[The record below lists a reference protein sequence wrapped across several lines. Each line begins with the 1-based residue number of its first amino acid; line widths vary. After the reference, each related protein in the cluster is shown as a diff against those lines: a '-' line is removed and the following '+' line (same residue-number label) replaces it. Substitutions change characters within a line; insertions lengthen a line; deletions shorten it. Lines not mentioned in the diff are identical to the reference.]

1 MGEADVIQ
9 AVAREGNS
17 SNAALISFA
26 IYLVFV
32 FILAWLAGKVM
43 AKREFVNEYF
53 LGSRNLGTWAF
64 ALTFAATAASGGSFM
79 GFPGL
84 IYTHGWVL
92 ALWIASYMVVPM
104 VSLALL
110 AKRLN
115 QVARKA
121 GAVTVPEILRER
133 FNSTTVGTIA
143 TVFLLLFLFC
153 YLVAQFIAG
162 SEILTVLFRDVE
174 VFQRTVS
181 WASDALGDG
190 WWNRKTDYTIC
201 LVFFSVAVIVYTT
214 YGGFRAVVWTDVMQG
229 IVMVLGV
236 IIMLALVLYQTGGL
250 GKATRQVAQLM
261 PPEKGTAVLTL
272 AAAQTNDVE
281 VADGAMLA
289 LWDADG
295 NKTGMVRTG
304 DLVKIAAGETNSPEV
319 KVVRI
324 MTPEE
329 IARIEPDELKIPIT
343 VTELKTSPY
352 ASGAGKRG
360 VYASAPGPHADKSV
374 GFLAAGMA
382 FSFFVFWAFG
392 GAGQPS
398 SMVRQMAFR
407 DSRTLKRSIV
417 TVSVYY
423 SMIYFALVVIFV
435 CARLFLP
442 GRELVSNR
450 IMPEFATFLTTAAE
464 VPWLAGLVVAA
475 PFAAVMS
482 SVDSFLLMFSSGI
495 VRDIYQKH
503 INPDA
508 PVQKVRVLT
517 YTSTAVVG
525 AAATIAALNPP
536 EFLQTLI
543 VFSTSGL
550 AVGFLVPMALAIY
563 WPRMNAAGVICGMSG
578 GCIVLLA
585 LYITNS
591 VVNGKFGSYQL
602 LGFDSFIWGV
612 IASAIFA
619 VAGARMT
626 APPDQRLVEKF
637 FHDKKGS

>member
-1 MGEADVIQ
+1 MGEDVVQ
-9 AVAREGNS
+9 AVSRTGVS
-17 SNAALISFA
+17 SNAALISFT
-26 IYLVFV
+26 IYLGVVFV
-32 FILAWLAGKVM
+32 LAWLAGKVM
-43 AKREFVNEYF
+43 AKREFVSEYF

-92 ALWIASYMVVPM
+92 ALWIASYMIVPI

-115 QVARKA
+115 QVARMA
-121 GAVTVPEILRER
+121 DAVTVPEILRRR
-133 FNSTTVGTIA
+133 FNSPEVGTIA
-143 TVFLLLFLFC
+143 TGFLLLFLFC

-162 SEILTVLFRDVE
+162 SEILTVLFKDVE

-181 WASDALGDG
+181 WASDALGNG
-190 WWNRKTDYTIC
+190 WWNAKTDYTIC
-201 LVFFSVAVIVYTT
+201 LIFFALAVIVYTT

-250 GKATRQVAQLM
+250 GNATKQIAQLM
-261 PPEKGTAVLTL
+261 PPEKGTAVLSIN
-272 AAAQTNDVE
+272 APMTNAVE
-281 VADGAMLA
+281 IADGAMLA
-289 LWDADG
+289 LRDEDG
-295 NKTGMVRTG
+295 NKIGIIRTG
-304 DLVKIAAGETNSPEV
+304 DLAKIPAGDTNSAKL

-329 IARIEPDELKIPIT
+329 IEKIEPDKLNVPIT
-343 VTELKTSPY
+343 VTQLDTQPY

-360 VYASAPGPHADKSV
+360 VYASAPGPHADKKV

-417 TVSVYY
+417 TVSIYY
-423 SMIYFALVVIFV
+423 SLIYFTLVVIFV
-435 CARLFLP
+435 CARLYLP
-442 GRELVSNR
+442 GRELASNR
-450 IMPEFATFLTTAAE
+450 IMPEFATFLTAAAE

-495 VRDIYQKH
+495 VRDIYQEH
-503 INPDA
+503 INPKA
-508 PVQKVRVLT
+508 NEKQIRLLT
-517 YTSTAVVG
+517 YTATVVVG
-525 AAATIAALNPP
+525 LAATIAALKPP
-536 EFLQTLI
+536 EFLQILI
-543 VFSTSGL
+543 VFATSGL
-550 AVGFLVPMALAIY
+550 AVGFLVPMALTIY
-563 WPRMNAAGVICGMSG
+563 WRRMTAAGVIAGMSG
-578 GCIVLLA
+578 GCFVLLA
-585 LYITNS
+585 LYITNYF
-591 VVNGKFGSYQL
+591 VNGKFGSYQF

-612 IASAIFA
+612 LASAVFS
-619 VAGARMT
+619 VAGAL
-626 APPDQRLVEKF
+626 ASPPPSSLLVERF
-637 FHDKKGS
+637 FHEK

>member
-1 MGEADVIQ
+1 MGEDVIQ
-9 AVAREGNS
+9 AVSRSGVS
-17 SNAALISFA
+17 SNAALISFT
-26 IYLVFV
+26 IYLVVVFV
-32 FILAWLAGKVM
+32 LAWLAGKVM

-92 ALWIASYMVVPM
+92 ALWIASYMIVPI

-121 GAVTVPEILRER
+121 DAVTVPEILRRR
-133 FNSTTVGTIA
+133 FDSPHVGTIA
-143 TVFLLLFLFC
+143 TCFLLLFLFC

-162 SEILTVLFRDVE
+162 SEILTVLFRDVD

-181 WASDALGDG
+181 WASDALGSG
-190 WWNRKTDYTIC
+190 WWNPKTDYTIC
-201 LVFFSVAVIVYTT
+201 LAFFAVAVIVYTT

-236 IIMLALVLYQTGGL
+236 LIMLALVLHQTGGL
-250 GKATRQVAQLM
+250 GKATQEVVKLM
-261 PPEKGTAVLTL
+261 PPEKGTAVLTIS
-272 AAAQTNDVE
+272 APMTNDLE
-281 VADGAMLA
+281 IADGAMLA
-289 LWDADG
+289 LRDDEG
-295 NKTGMVRTG
+295 KKIGIVRTG
-304 DLVKIAAGETNSPEV
+304 DLAKIPAGEIKSHEV
-319 KVVRI
+319 GVVRI
-324 MTPEE
+324 ITPEE
-329 IARIEPDELKIPIT
+329 IERIVPDKLNVPIT
-343 VTELKTSPY
+343 VTELETKPY

-360 VYASAPGPHADKSV
+360 VYASAPGPHADKNV
-374 GFLAAGMA
+374 GFLAAGMS

-398 SMVRQMAFR
+398 SMVRQMAFK
-407 DSRTLKRSIV
+407 DSRTLKKSIV
-417 TVSVYY
+417 TVSIYY
-423 SMIYFALVVIFV
+423 SLIYFTLVVIFV
-435 CARLFLP
+435 CARIYLP
-442 GRELVSNR
+442 GRELSSNR
-450 IMPEFATFLTTAAE
+450 IMPEFATFLTAAAE

-495 VRDIYQKH
+495 VRDVYQEH
-503 INPDA
+503 INPQA
-508 PVQKVRVLT
+508 NEKQIRLLT
-517 YTSTAVVG
+517 YTATAVVG
-525 AAATIAALNPP
+525 IAATIAALNPP

-550 AVGFLVPMALAIY
+550 AVGFLVPMALTIY
-563 WPRMNAAGVICGMSG
+563 WPRMNATGVIAGMSG
-578 GCIVLLA
+578 GCLVLLA
-585 LYITNS
+585 LYITNFK
-591 VVNGKFGSYQL
+591 VNGKFGSYQL

-612 IASAIFA
+612 VASAVFA
-619 VAGARMT
+619 VVGALIST
-626 APPDQRLVEKF
+626 PPRKDLVERF
-637 FHDKKGS
+637 FHEK

>member
-1 MGEADVIQ
+1 MGEAEVIQ
-9 AVAREGNS
+9 AVAREGAS
-17 SNAALISFA
+17 SNAALISFT
-26 IYLVFV
+26 IYLAVVFV
-32 FILAWLAGKVM
+32 LAWLAGKVM

-121 GAVTVPEILRER
+121 NAVTVPEILRER
-133 FNSTTVGTIA
+133 FASSVVGTIA
-143 TVFLLLFLFC
+143 TVFLLFFLFW
-153 YLVAQFIAG
+153 YLVAQFVAG

-174 VFQRTVS
+174 LYQRAVS
-181 WASDALGDG
+181 WANDALGASA
-190 WWNRKTDYTIC
+190 YTIC
-201 LVFFSVAVIVYTT
+201 LVIFAFAVILYTT

-236 IIMLALVLYQTGGL
+236 LVMLALVLYQTGGL
-250 GKATRQVAQLM
+250 GKATARVAQLM
-261 PPEKGTAVLTL
+261 PPEKGTAVLRL
-272 AAAQTNDVE
+272 DVPMTNDVE
-281 VADGAMLA
+281 VAEGAMLA
-289 LWDADG
+289 LRDA
-295 NKTGMVRTG
+295 TGKKIGLVRTA
-304 DLVKIAAGETNSPEV
+304 DLVKISIGETISPEV
-319 KVVRI
+319 RVVRI

-329 IARIEPDELKIPIT
+329 IAQFEPDEMNVPIT
-343 VTELKTSPY
+343 VTQLNTEPY

-398 SMVRQMAFR
+398 SMVRQMTFR
-407 DSRTLKRSIV
+407 DSRTLKKSIV
-417 TVSVYY
+417 TVSIYY
-423 SMIYFALVVIFV
+423 SMIYFTLVVIFV
-435 CARLFLP
+435 CARLYLP
-442 GRELVSNR
+442 GRELTSNR
-450 IMPEFATFLTTAAE
+450 IMPEFAAFLTAAAD

-495 VRDIYQKH
+495 VRDVYQEH

-508 PVQKVRVLT
+508 SDRTIRRLT

-525 AAATIAALNPP
+525 VAATVAAINPP

-543 VFSTSGL
+543 VFATSGL
-550 AVGFLVPMALAIY
+550 AVGFLVPMALSIY
-563 WPRMNAAGVICGMSG
+563 WPRMNVAGVISGMSG
-578 GCIVLLA
+578 GCLVLLA
-585 LYITNS
+585 LYVANLAETGNL
-591 VVNGKFGSYQL
+591 GPYQL
-602 LGFDSFIWGV
+602 LGFHPFLWGL
-612 IASAIFA
+612 IASAVFA
-619 VAGARMT
+619 VAGALVT
-626 APPDQRLVEKF
+626 APPDQRLVERF
-637 FHDKKGS
+637 FHEK

>member
-1 MGEADVIQ
+1 MNEASVIQ
-9 AVAREGNS
+9 AVTRDGVS
-17 SNAALISFA
+17 SNAALISFT
-26 IYLVFV
+26 IYLGAVFV
-32 FILAWLAGKVM
+32 LAWLAGKVM

-92 ALWIASYMVVPM
+92 AFWIASYMMVPM
-104 VSLALL
+104 VSLAML

-121 GAVTVPEILRER
+121 NAVTVPEILRER
-133 FNSTTVGTIA
+133 FASPAVGMTATI
-143 TVFLLLFLFC
+143 FLLLFLFC

-162 SEILTVLFRDVE
+162 SEILTVLFRDVA
-174 VFQRTVS
+174 VFQRAVS
-181 WASDALGDG
+181 WAADSLGSG
-190 WWNRKTDYTIC
+190 WWNQKPDYTLC
-201 LVFFSVAVIVYTT
+201 LVVFSVAVIVYTT

-229 IVMVLGV
+229 LVMVIGV

-250 GKATRQVAQLM
+250 GKATKQVAQLM
-261 PPEKGTAVLTL
+261 PPERGAAVLSL
-272 AAAQTNDVE
+272 EQTQDRTVE
-281 VADGAMLA
+281 IASGTWLA
-289 LWDADG
+289 LRDEEG
-295 NKTGMVRTG
+295 NKTGIIRTG
-304 DLVKIAAGETNSPEV
+304 QLVKIPAGETNSAPVNVV
-319 KVVRI
+319 KIV
-324 MTPEE
+324 TPEE
-329 IARIEPDELKIPIT
+329 IAKIEPDKLNVPVR
-343 VTELKTSPY
+343 VTELSTEPY
-352 ASGAGKRG
+352 ASGGGKRG
-360 VYASAPGPHADKSV
+360 VYASGPGPHPHNKV

-407 DSRTLKRSIV
+407 DSQTLKKSIV
-417 TVSVYY
+417 TVSIYY
-423 SMIYFALVVIFV
+423 SLIYFTLVVIFV

-442 GRELVSNR
+442 GRELESNR
-450 IMPEFATFLTTAAE
+450 IMPEFATFLTAAAD

-503 INPDA
+503 INPNA
-508 PVQKVRVLT
+508 PTQTIRVLT
-517 YTSTAVVG
+517 YTATALVG
-525 AAATIAALNPP
+525 AAAAVAALNPP

-550 AVGFLVPMALAIY
+550 AVGFLVPMALSIY
-563 WPRMNAAGVICGMSG
+563 WRRMNAAGVIAGMAG
-578 GCIVLLA
+578 GCSVLLA
-585 LYITNS
+585 LYITAYR
-591 VVNGKFGSYQL
+591 VNGKFGPYQL
-602 LGFDSFIWGV
+602 FGLDSFIWGV
-612 IASAIFA
+612 LASIVFA
-619 VAGARMT
+619 VGVACITR
-626 APPDQRLVEKF
+626 PPDQKLVAKF
-637 FHDKKGS
+637 FHR